1 MSKVEIKKS
10 VNGYDLSFN
19 LNDDITN
26 LGDSKEASINLNKV
40 F

>member
-1 MSKVEIKKS
+1 MSKFEIKKS
-10 VNGYDLSFN
+10 INGYDLSFN
-19 LNDDITN
+19 LNDDLIN

>member
-1 MSKVEIKKS
+1 M
-10 VNGYDLSFN
+10 NGYDLSFN
-19 LNDDITN
+19 ISDDFTN